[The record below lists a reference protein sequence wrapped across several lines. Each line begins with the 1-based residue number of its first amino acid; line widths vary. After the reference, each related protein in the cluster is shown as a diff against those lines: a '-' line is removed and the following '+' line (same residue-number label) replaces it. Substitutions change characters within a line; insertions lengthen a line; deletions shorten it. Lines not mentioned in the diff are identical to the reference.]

1 MERMRDHIANGIDFN
16 YITSVFEIFPS
27 PLPLH
32 IDREGDTFE
41 IEDATDLF
49 RTSMHLGF
57 DELYLPDR
65 EVVTAKSGGNDV
77 SFSSTD
83 FVRWQLERFSAETL
97 YYLINK
103 VNFGVDDFMDADEE
117 YEKDNDYYPDGWL
130 SEYEED
136 SKAKGLELIERMRVE
151 KSDDFYRALI
161 SGILDEEYGL
171 LTHAETDILED
182 FSQSSNYDDW
192 AVKLGVIFKGK
203 FYPYIEAG
211 NDSNLMMDN
220 FKLYQIWVRNYDED

>member
-1 MERMRDHIANGIDFN
+1 MEMIKDHIANGVEFN
-16 YITSVFEIFPS
+16 YLTSVFEIFPS
-27 PLPLH
+27 PLPLQ
-32 IDREGDTFE
+32 INQDGDMQD

-65 EVVTAKSGGNDV
+65 EVVTVKSGGDDV
-77 SFSSTD
+77 SFSATD

-103 VNFGVDDFMDADEE
+103 IDFSVDDFMDADEE
-117 YEKDNDYYPDGWL
+117 YERDNDYYPDGWL
-130 SEYEED
+130 SEYEDD
-136 SKAKGLELIERMRVE
+136 SKAEGLKLIERMRAE
-151 KSDDFYRALI
+151 KSDDFYSALI

-192 AVKLGVIFKGK
+192 AVKLGLIFKGK
-203 FYPYIEAG
+203 FYPYIETG
-211 NDSNLMMDN
+211 DDSNLMMDD